1 MSSPTKVIV
10 FGPTG
15 GVGLPV
21 ALSAAEYGAKVY
33 LGMRDP
39 TKPLTPLG
47 SKDPIPASEEAS
59 LGFERVKTDFTDP
72 ASVES
77 AIRTTGAKR
86 AFVYL
91 FNMSPDVLASTKES
105 IKAMKSAGVE
115 FAVFLSTASIIVD
128 DIRSIPPTQL
138 IPYAHAQIEIALEET
153 FGVGNFAAVRP
164 AYFASNIFWWKPM
177 VANGEI
183 IATGSEVKYD
193 WIVPDDTGR
202 LSGLLLAQGQSAFNG
217 TTKKSPV
224 YLHGPKM
231 ISLKEAIGFLSQA
244 LGKEIKVTDVGL
256 EEAIRAMV
264 DINGLPEYL
273 ARTVVT
279 MVHEHAINPN
289 SEGAALYLGAYY
301 EEGKKN
307 FELYTGRKSTELV
320 DWVEKI
326 KGVFN

>member
-15 GVGLPV
+15 GVGLPT
-21 ALSAAEYGAKVY
+21 ALSAAESGAKVY

-39 TKPLTPLG
+39 TKPLIPLG

-59 LGFERVKTDFTDP
+59 LGFERVKADFTDP
-72 ASVES
+72 SSVES
-77 AIRTTGAKR
+77 AIRTTGAKH

-91 FNMSPDVLASTKES
+91 VAMSPDVLASTKES
-105 IKAMKSAGVE
+105 IKAMKNAGVE
-115 FAVFLSTASIIVD
+115 FVVFLSTASIIVD
-128 DIRSIPPTQL
+128 DIRSIPPTEL
-138 IPYAHAQIEIALEET
+138 IPHAHAKVEIALEET
-153 FGVGNFAAVRP
+153 FGEGNFAAMRP
-164 AYFASNIFWWKPM
+164 AYFASNIFWWKNM

-183 IATGSEVKYD
+183 IATGTEVKFD

-202 LSGLLLAQGQSAFNG
+202 LSGLILAQGKAAFNG

-224 YLHGPKM
+224 FLHGPKM
-231 ISLKEAIGFLSQA
+231 ISLKEAIRSLSQV
-244 LGKEIKVTDVGL
+244 LGKEIKVTDVEL
-256 EEAIRAMV
+256 EEAIRGMV

-279 MVHEHAINPN
+279 MVHEQSKKPN
-289 SEGAALYLGAYY
+289 SEGSSLYLGAYY

-307 FELYTGRKSTELV
+307 FELYTGRKPTELV
-320 DWVEKI
+320 DWLEKI
-326 KGVFN
+326 KGVFA